1 MSKRHKFIVAMTKQ
15 NITVEQA
22 RERLG
27 EKFKDMSDKQIEGI
41 LNMLYN
47 FAERIVIQTTG
58 GKYGS

>member
-1 MSKRHKFIVAMTKQ
+1 MTKQ

-27 EKFKDMSDKQIEGI
+27 DKFKNMSDKQIEGI

-47 FAERIVIQTTG
+47 FAERIVTQTVG
-58 GKYGS
+58 GKNGK

>member
-1 MSKRHKFIVAMTKQ
+1 MTKQ

-27 EKFKDMSDKQIEGI
+27 DKFKNLSDKQIEGI

-47 FAERIVIQTTG
+47 LSNRVVVQTVG
-58 GKYGS
+58 GVDDN